1 MVKIYLEMKQYEIP
15 WGVGEKESNREKFK
29 EWDLHISTCSNWTDG
44 DGKDITGKVK
54 GKQVNVHLRSQV
66 RKVFQGRSDNL
77 CQMLMRG

>member
-15 WGVGEKESNREKFK
+15 WGVGEKESKREKFK

-54 GKQVNVHLRSQV
+54 GK
-66 RKVFQGRSDNL
+66 
-77 CQMLMRG
+77 